1 MVAPLRA
8 SRAPIRNY
16 QICRR
21 CVMDTSDPWIR
32 FDAAGV
38 CNHCSDF
45 LANRL
50 AVTAYGASS
59 VGNADGAL
67 PVHHDHHHGDGGV
80 DHGEPG
86 GASGLQA
93 AGRSEQLATMFESL
107 RRSSRPGASHD
118 VLVGIS
124 GGVDSSMTALLAQQ
138 AGLRVLAVHMDNGWD
153 TPIALQNVFRVISLP
168 GIDYEAEVLHWNHFR
183 AVQRAFIEAGVPDI
197 ELPTDIAILAVLH
210 RAARRHGIRAILS
223 GGNIANE
230 GILPVS
236 WMYNVRDSRFAEA
249 IIRRAGLPR
258 RLYRPLKLGFRQEL
272 RDRLWHG
279 LRMLYPLNQFRYD
292 KEDARRVLRSTL
304 GWQSYGGKHCESTFT
319 RFSQLIY
326 HPRRHGID
334 YRRGYLSADIC
345 LGRLSR
351 EQALSQLQRPAWA
364 DLDVEHDIAFV
375 ARKLDLTPA
384 QLEASMQAPPLWYVD
399 YPHRQRLLGL
409 AYSTFRRLT
418 GRRKASNF

>member
-1 MVAPLRA
+1 MTPTLRP
-8 SRAPIRNY
+8 SRAPMRSY
-16 QICRR
+16 QICCR

-45 LANRL
+45 LSNRL
-50 AVTAYGASS
+50 AVTAYGAEQ
-59 VGNADGAL
+59 
-67 PVHHDHHHGDGGV
+67 GDS
-80 DHGEPG
+80 ER
-86 GASGLQA
+86 LA
-93 AGRSEQLATMFESL
+93 AMFELL
-107 RRSSRPGASHD
+107 RRSRPVGASHD
-118 VLVGIS
+118 VVVGVS

-153 TPIALQNVFRVISLP
+153 TPISLQNVFRVIQLP
-168 GIDYEAEVLHWNHFR
+168 GIDYEVEVLHWNQFK

-210 RAARRHGIRAILS
+210 RIARRHGIRTILS
-223 GGNIANE
+223 GGNISNE
-230 GILPVS
+230 GILPAS

-249 IIRRAGLPR
+249 IVQRAGLNR
-258 RLYRPLKLGFRQEL
+258 RLYSPLKLGFRQEL

-292 KEDARRVLRSTL
+292 KEDARRQLSERI

-319 RFSQLIY
+319 RFCQLIY

-345 LGRLSR
+345 LGRLTR
-351 EQALSQLQRPAWA
+351 EQALQQLQRPAWA
-364 DLDVEHDIAFV
+364 DLDVANDIAFV
-375 ARKLDLTPA
+375 ARKLGYTPDD
-384 QLEASMQAPPLWYVD
+384 LEAAMAAPPLWYVD

-409 AYSTFRRLT
+409 AYSAFRRLT

>member
-1 MVAPLRA
+1 MTPMLRP
-8 SRAPIRNY
+8 SRAPTRSY
-16 QICRR
+16 QICCR

-45 LANRL
+45 LSNRL
-50 AVTAYGASS
+50 AVTAYGAEQ
-59 VGNADGAL
+59 
-67 PVHHDHHHGDGGV
+67 GDS
-80 DHGEPG
+80 DR
-86 GASGLQA
+86 LA
-93 AGRSEQLATMFESL
+93 AMFELL
-107 RRSSRPGASHD
+107 RRSRPVGASHD
-118 VLVGIS
+118 VVVGVS
-124 GGVDSSMTALLAQQ
+124 GGVDSSITALLAQQ

-153 TPIALQNVFRVISLP
+153 TPISLQNVFRVIQLP
-168 GIDYEAEVLHWNHFR
+168 GIDYEVEVLHWNQFK

-210 RAARRHGIRAILS
+210 RIARRHGIRTILS
-223 GGNIANE
+223 GGNISNE
-230 GILPVS
+230 GILPAS

-249 IIRRAGLPR
+249 IVQRAGLDR
-258 RLYRPLKLGFRQEL
+258 RLYSPLKLGFRQEL

-292 KEDARRVLRSTL
+292 KEDARRQLSERI

-319 RFSQLIY
+319 RFCQLIY

-345 LGRLSR
+345 LGRLTR
-351 EQALSQLQRPAWA
+351 EQALQQLQRPAWA
-364 DLDVEHDIAFV
+364 DLDVANDIAFV
-375 ARKLDLTPA
+375 ARKLGYIPDD
-384 QLEASMQAPPLWYVD
+384 LEAAMAAPPLWYVD

-409 AYSTFRRLT
+409 AYSAFRRLT